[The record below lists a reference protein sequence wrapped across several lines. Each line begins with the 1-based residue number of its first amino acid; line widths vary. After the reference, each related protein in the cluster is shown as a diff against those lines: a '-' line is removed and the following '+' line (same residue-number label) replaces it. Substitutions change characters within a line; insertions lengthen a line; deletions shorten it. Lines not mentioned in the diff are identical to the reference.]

1 MRTSDKMTEL
11 NYFKQFETD
20 DKEEIIINETKP
32 EQETEIK
39 IKPRQPRLTTEQ
51 RAERRNKKNDYYKNY
66 YNDNK
71 EQMIIKAKENSRATY
86 GRRLIRELNNN
97 SKDIST
103 VKNETIEKWN
113 IKFNKVKKEYY
124 IDD

>member
-39 IKPRQPRLTTEQ
+39 NNEKNNPFLKNQDIAVFLQNQIKVNANFTLRTLL
-51 RAERRNKKNDYYKNY
+51 
-66 YNDNK
+66 
-71 EQMIIKAKENSRATY
+71 
-86 GRRLIRELNNN
+86 LIRLLQK
-97 SKDIST
+97 SILS
-103 VKNETIEKWN
+103 VKHILSL
-113 IKFNKVKKEYY
+113 IKFIK
-124 IDD
+124 